1 VVSRVESPVGAWPYS
16 KPLEK
21 EGCVQITGSYRA
33 AEPLHKG
40 WKKGLLVW
48 LICSALF
55 FGLWMYLLGQAPN
68 IELGVAIVGL
78 ALIPALWIVRMM
90 EESQIRKLDVRIFP
104 DKIEVRGKSYERDM
118 RKVQFSVE
126 PHSRAAGEE
135 AAEIKAQ
142 KRGRRFY
149 REAVEVVMQYG
160 EKRVVVA
167 GMKQFDKE
175 KAVALMI
182 RLQDTC
188 DQIDDVLQ
196 AVKQGKIPLP
206 ARAAPAGALKPVSD
220 LR

>member
-1 VVSRVESPVGAWPYS
+1 MSRVESPVGAWPYS

-48 LICSALF
+48 LICSAFFVGLF
-55 FGLWMYLLGQAPN
+55 AYLTGQVPN
-68 IELGVAIVGL
+68 LALIACIVGL
-78 ALIPALWIVRMM
+78 GLLPALWIVRLM
-90 EESQIRKLDVRIFP
+90 EESQTRNLDVRIFP
-104 DKIEVRGKSYERDM
+104 DKIDVRGKSYERDM
-118 RKVQFSVE
+118 RKIQFSVE
-126 PHSRAAGEE
+126 PHSRAAEEE

-175 KAVALMI
+175 KAVGLMI

-188 DQIDDVLQ
+188 DQIDAILNDL
-196 AVKQGKIPLP
+196 KQGSIPLP
-206 ARAAPAGALKPVSD
+206 ARSAPAGALKPAAD

>member
-1 VVSRVESPVGAWPYS
+1 MSRLESPVGSWPHS
-16 KPLEK
+16 KKLGK
-21 EGCVQITGSYRA
+21 EGCIEITGSYKA

-48 LICSALF
+48 FICGALF
-55 FGLWMYLLGQAPN
+55 FAIWVYLAGQLPTIGLGA
-68 IELGVAIVGL
+68 GL
-78 ALIPALWIVRMM
+78 AFLSLIPALWIVRLM
-90 EESQIRKLDVRIFP
+90 EESQTRKLDVRIFP

-118 RKVQFSVE
+118 RKIQFSVE
-126 PHSRAAGEE
+126 PHSRAAAEE
-135 AAEIKAQ
+135 AREIREQ

-167 GMKQFDKE
+167 GMKQFEKE

-188 DQIDDVLQ
+188 DQIDAILKDL
-196 AVKQGKIPLP
+196 KQGDIPLP
-206 ARAAPAGALKPVSD
+206 ARSAPAGTLKPAAD